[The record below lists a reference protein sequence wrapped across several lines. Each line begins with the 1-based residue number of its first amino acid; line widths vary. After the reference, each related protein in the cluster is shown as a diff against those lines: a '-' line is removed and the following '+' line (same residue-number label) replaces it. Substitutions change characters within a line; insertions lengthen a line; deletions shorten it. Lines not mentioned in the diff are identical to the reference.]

1 MKTEIFNLYSDF
13 DFYGKFVASYGGI
26 DTTMTF
32 FKMRYFIDHDTL
44 CRMDAAD
51 PPQTFDTMR
60 RELASSQIIKQ
71 EIGFSEPDKK
81 LIMRVNDF
89 LSIPVCKTCHGRC
102 QELTDVMSSPERLV
116 VFLKGCTELETV
128 ALNVRTGFIEN
139 GASTEFDKALNVSH
153 ARIKLSGIRIKEL
166 ETFSYAATC
175 FPVPGHTLIVMS
187 DNVSLPN
194 SKSIMLLRLTRSSS
208 EMLLVERDIR
218 TRLRLKEVCH
228 VFERHGELYVA
239 GIRQNGKS
247 SICKIELR
255 EIQRA
260 ESKLI
265 PGMQR
270 RQRTT
275 VDQEYKTIGHD
286 LLKEEIDGIRVVLG
300 RGIPGEMEQELSML
314 EDHMQPLVLHDYYSR
329 KQYENDFS
337 ELWNRATKLKMQL
350 PRQPSNRKRH
360 LTVHRIIRPPALYD
374 FQTVAHLPPF
384 LYRKDVH
391 SERASSTVPDNP
403 PPCLESSPPNRF
415 TQPSAATSSE
425 MDTYLGEAPNGG
437 ISHTNN
443 AERTEESLE
452 ESVEN
457 FSRDPTDAYPVIL
470 FFVERSRPGH
480 EFQIFYNISLICI
493 KLTTCPD
500 FCSVPMTVGYNFDVS
515 SSTHFSLLKIL
526 FRWRGS
532 MWKLVVVELCAWIAC
547 YFALNV
553 FVRECL
559 NDVQLENFLTV
570 RQELRE
576 WLTRIPLIFLLGF
589 FVSVVFNRWV
599 DIFKHIG
606 FIDNLALI
614 VSTVIP
620 GTGNDMRLVRRNI
633 VRYAVLSQALVFR
646 DISLQVRKR
655 FPDIQTIVES
665 GLMTERESELYEAKE
680 MHDSKYWLPIQWAY
694 LLARKLR
701 IEEIIP
707 SDILMNQILEVD
719 TYFPFMTVLEFL
731 FTVGWMKVA
740 EALLNPFGEDDD
752 DFECNY
758 LIDRNLSTGFEI
770 VELYEQPPC
779 DEIDDFWQMTIPRP
793 LDVNV
798 QDPDKKKVTPYHG
811 SIADLNVLRDKS
823 PNPRKSSV
831 FSVTRDLS
839 RRSKVADIE
848 RLHRMSSRRRPSISA
863 AGRLSS
869 TNINN
874 EMHPS
879 FISRL
884 DSVFEREER
893 DDNEADA
900 SKLV

>member
-139 GASTEFDKALNVSH
+139 GARYPRRFTNFMPSLLIFADKKHRSINFCCMTRSGAEDRVVPVDFLELNIDYPFFSFFYDPHTDTIVCLGIKKRRFVSTEFDKALNVSH

-457 FSRDPTDAYPVIL
+457 FSRDPTEYAEPESVLDSEDSLSMSSSNPIFAVLKAANDIL
-470 FFVERSRPGH
+470 NS
-480 EFQIFYNISLICI
+480 S
-493 KLTTCPD
+493 TTC
-500 FCSVPMTVGYNFDVS
+500 
-515 SSTHFSLLKIL
+515 
-526 FRWRGS
+526 
-532 MWKLVVVELCAWIAC
+532 
-547 YFALNV
+547 
-553 FVRECL
+553 
-559 NDVQLENFLTV
+559 
-570 RQELRE
+570 
-576 WLTRIPLIFLLGF
+576 
-589 FVSVVFNRWV
+589 
-599 DIFKHIG
+599 
-606 FIDNLALI
+606 
-614 VSTVIP
+614 
-620 GTGNDMRLVRRNI
+620 
-633 VRYAVLSQALVFR
+633 
-646 DISLQVRKR
+646 
-655 FPDIQTIVES
+655 
-665 GLMTERESELYEAKE
+665 
-680 MHDSKYWLPIQWAY
+680 
-694 LLARKLR
+694 
-701 IEEIIP
+701 
-707 SDILMNQILEVD
+707 
-719 TYFPFMTVLEFL
+719 
-731 FTVGWMKVA
+731 
-740 EALLNPFGEDDD
+740 
-752 DFECNY
+752 
-758 LIDRNLSTGFEI
+758 
-770 VELYEQPPC
+770 
-779 DEIDDFWQMTIPRP
+779 
-793 LDVNV
+793 
-798 QDPDKKKVTPYHG
+798 
-811 SIADLNVLRDKS
+811 
-823 PNPRKSSV
+823 
-831 FSVTRDLS
+831 
-839 RRSKVADIE
+839 
-848 RLHRMSSRRRPSISA
+848 
-863 AGRLSS
+863 
-869 TNINN
+869 
-874 EMHPS
+874 
-879 FISRL
+879 
-884 DSVFEREER
+884 
-893 DDNEADA
+893 
-900 SKLV
+900 